1 MGIITWKR
9 TTMKFAVTA
18 VVMAVLSSQALAY
31 TSYNRPQA
39 YSSRP
44 NFYGNGN
51 LDPAILAESTDV
63 LLKTIQRTDELID
76 NLPRMDETA
85 RQMSD
90 LWAIAYP
97 QLKALLSKAG
107 AWANQVPTPARRKR
121 SPQYF
126 YQGGNDLTQWSKY
139 LNPALNTGSQELLLK
154 TVRRTIELIDNLPG
168 MSETAG
174 QMAELW
180 GIAFPQLKTLLSKSG
195 AWANQVATPARGKR
209 SPQFFYQGGNAPNF
223 YQGGDAFN
231 QIANAVSQY
240 MDPALNTESQELLL
254 KTVRRT
260 IELIDNLPGM
270 SETAGQMAE
279 LWGIAF
285 PQLKTLLSKS

>member
-31 TSYNRPQA
+31 SSYYRPQG
-39 YSSRP
+39 YSMSST
-44 NFYGNGN
+44 NFYQNAIGNIN
-51 LDPAILAESTDV
+51 PAILTESTDV

-97 QLKALLSKAG
+97 QLKTLLSKAG
-107 AWANQVPTPARRKR
+107 AWANQVAVPARRKR
-121 SPQYF
+121 SPQY
-126 YQGGNDLTQWSKY
+126 YNQGGIDFTQMTQY
-139 LNPALNTGSQELLLK
+139 LDPALNTKSQELLLK

-168 MSETAG
+168 MSETAR

-180 GIAFPQLKTLLSKSG
+180 GIAFPQLETLLSKSG
-195 AWANQVATPARGKR
+195 AWTNQVATPARGKR
-209 SPQFFYQGGNAPNF
+209 SPQFFYNQGGN
-223 YQGGDAFN
+223 DAFN
-231 QIANAVSQY
+231 QIANDVRQY
-240 MDPALNTESQELLL
+240 MDPAILTESTDVLLNTIE
-254 KTVRRT
+254 RT
-260 IELIDNLPGM
+260 NEMIDNLPRM
-270 SETAGQMAE
+270 DETARQMSD
-279 LWGIAF
+279 LWAIAY
-285 PQLKTLLSKS
+285 PQLKTLLS

>member
-63 LLKTIQRTDELID
+63 LMKTIQRTDDLVDNLPSMDETARQMPDLWAIAYPQLKTLLSKAGAWASQIPVPGRRKRSPQFFYQQGGNDAFNQIASDVMQYMDPAILTESTDVLLNTIERTNEMID

-85 RQMSD
+85 RQMSE

-97 QLKALLSKAG
+97 QLKTLLSKAG
-107 AWANQVPTPARRKR
+107 AWANQVAVPA
-121 SPQYF
+121 
-126 YQGGNDLTQWSKY
+126 
-139 LNPALNTGSQELLLK
+139 
-154 TVRRTIELIDNLPG
+154 
-168 MSETAG
+168 
-174 QMAELW
+174 
-180 GIAFPQLKTLLSKSG
+180 
-195 AWANQVATPARGKR
+195 
-209 SPQFFYQGGNAPNF
+209 
-223 YQGGDAFN
+223 
-231 QIANAVSQY
+231 
-240 MDPALNTESQELLL
+240 
-254 KTVRRT
+254 
-260 IELIDNLPGM
+260 
-270 SETAGQMAE
+270 
-279 LWGIAF
+279 
-285 PQLKTLLSKS
+285 

>member
-1 MGIITWKR
+1 
-9 TTMKFAVTA
+9 
-18 VVMAVLSSQALAY
+18 
-31 TSYNRPQA
+31 
-39 YSSRP
+39 
-44 NFYGNGN
+44 
-51 LDPAILAESTDV
+51 
-63 LLKTIQRTDELID
+63 
-76 NLPRMDETA
+76 MDETA

-139 LNPALNTGSQELLLK
+139 LNPALNT
-154 TVRRTIELIDNLPG
+154 
-168 MSETAG
+168 
-174 QMAELW
+174 
-180 GIAFPQLKTLLSKSG
+180 
-195 AWANQVATPARGKR
+195 
-209 SPQFFYQGGNAPNF
+209 
-223 YQGGDAFN
+223 
-231 QIANAVSQY
+231 
-240 MDPALNTESQELLL
+240 ESQELLL

-285 PQLKTLLSKS
+285 PQLETLLSKSGAWANQVATPARGKRSPQFFYQGGNAPSLYQGGNAPNLYQGGDALNQIAIAVSQCEFSKLYTF

>member
-1 MGIITWKR
+1 MNP
-9 TTMKFAVTA
+9 A
-18 VVMAVLSSQALAY
+18 LLDESQ
-31 TSYNRPQA
+31 
-39 YSSRP
+39 
-44 NFYGNGN
+44 
-51 LDPAILAESTDV
+51 DV

-139 LNPALNTGSQELLLK
+139 LNPALNT
-154 TVRRTIELIDNLPG
+154 
-168 MSETAG
+168 
-174 QMAELW
+174 
-180 GIAFPQLKTLLSKSG
+180 
-195 AWANQVATPARGKR
+195 
-209 SPQFFYQGGNAPNF
+209 
-223 YQGGDAFN
+223 
-231 QIANAVSQY
+231 
-240 MDPALNTESQELLL
+240 ESQELLL

-270 SETAGQMAE
+270 SETAGQMSE
-279 LWGIAF
+279 LWAIAY
-285 PQLKTLLSKS
+285 PQLKTLLSKAGAWANQVAVPA

>member
-63 LLKTIQRTDELID
+63 LMKTIQRTDDLVD
-76 NLPRMDETA
+76 NLPSMDETA

-97 QLKALLSKAG
+97 QLKTLLSKVG

-121 SPQYF
+121 SPHFF
-126 YQGGNDLTQWSKY
+126 YQGGN
-139 LNPALNTGSQELLLK
+139 PAILDESQNVSLK
-154 TVRRTIELIDNLPG
+154 TIQRTDELIDNLPMMDETSRQ
-168 MSETAG
+168 MSE
-174 QMAELW
+174 LW
-180 GIAFPQLKTLLSKSG
+180 A
-195 AWANQVATPARGKR
+195 
-209 SPQFFYQGGNAPNF
+209 
-223 YQGGDAFN
+223 
-231 QIANAVSQY
+231 
-240 MDPALNTESQELLL
+240 
-254 KTVRRT
+254 
-260 IELIDNLPGM
+260 
-270 SETAGQMAE
+270 
-279 LWGIAF
+279 
-285 PQLKTLLSKS
+285 